1 LASVLVGRGP
11 IRCGPE
17 ALVCPEPV
25 ARERP
30 ADSVATAVVR
40 EETEMA
46 KSLYTAQAHVV
57 GGRDQ
62 GHGVTSDG
70 ALDVQLRT
78 PVEMGGGGGGTN
90 PEQLFAVGYA
100 ACFEGALGVV
110 GRREHVELGAV
121 AIDSEVSL
129 ITTENRGFTVAVGL
143 DVSLPG
149 IDDPER
155 AVSIVAAA
163 HEVCPYSNATRG
175 NVEVTLKANG
185 HLVPTAGPGQN

>member
-1 LASVLVGRGP
+1 
-11 IRCGPE
+11 
-17 ALVCPEPV
+17 
-25 ARERP
+25 
-30 ADSVATAVVR
+30 
-40 EETEMA
+40 MA
-46 KSLYTAQAHVV
+46 KSLYTARAHVT
-57 GGRDQ
+57 GGRAA

-78 PVEMGGGGGGTN
+78 PVEMGGDGGGTN
-90 PEQLFAVGYA
+90 PEELFAVGYA
-100 ACFEGALGVV
+100 ACFAGALAVI
-110 GRREHVELGAV
+110 GRREKVELGAV

-149 IDDPER
+149 VTDDER
-155 AVSIVAAA
+155 AISIVAAA

-185 HLVPTAGPGQN
+185 HSVPTAQPAHT

>member
-1 LASVLVGRGP
+1 
-11 IRCGPE
+11 
-17 ALVCPEPV
+17 
-25 ARERP
+25 
-30 ADSVATAVVR
+30 
-40 EETEMA
+40 MA
-46 KSLYTAQAHVV
+46 KTLYTAQAHVV

-78 PVEMGGGGGGTN
+78 PVEMGGEGGGTN

-121 AIDSEVSL
+121 SIDSDVSL
-129 ITTENRGFTVAVGL
+129 VTTESRGFTVAVGL

-149 IDDPER
+149 IGDPER

-163 HEVCPYSNATRG
+163 HQVCPYSNATRG
-175 NVEVTLKANG
+175 NVEVNLTANG
-185 HLVPTAGPGQN
+185 YPVPNGEPEAG